1 MNVRTAVLNV
11 RLTPANIFVSSRRPA
26 IILIMPRPVRLIA
39 KMSDHLPVSETVQL
53 TTPPAVLPNA
63 QAGKAAITGRVYHLY
78 QQVDTAVDIRQ
89 SVDMTAE
96 RQAFMILVVKENLVK
111 VVIKSA
117 KVMDFQIVMI
127 CKIVVEPPA
136 VPRFSLIASASS
148 VAT

>member
-1 MNVRTAVLNV
+1 M
-11 RLTPANIFVSSRRPA
+11 
-26 IILIMPRPVRLIA
+26 
-39 KMSDHLPVSETVQL
+39 SETVQL
-53 TTPPAVLPNA
+53 TTPPAVLLNA

-96 RQAFMILVVKENLVK
+96 HQAFMILVVKENLVK

-127 CKIVVEPPA
+127 CKQVAEPPA
-136 VPRFSLIASASS
+136 IPRSFEIVTTEAVLTSTTLLSILNVYNYSSYLEKNKGSYPYEPLLYYHKLI
-148 VAT
+148 

>member
-1 MNVRTAVLNV
+1 M
-11 RLTPANIFVSSRRPA
+11 
-26 IILIMPRPVRLIA
+26 RLIA

-53 TTPPAVLPNA
+53 TTPPAVLLNA

>member
-1 MNVRTAVLNV
+1 M
-11 RLTPANIFVSSRRPA
+11 
-26 IILIMPRPVRLIA
+26 
-39 KMSDHLPVSETVQL
+39 
-53 TTPPAVLPNA
+53 
-63 QAGKAAITGRVYHLY
+63 
-78 QQVDTAVDIRQ
+78 DIRQ

-96 RQAFMILVVKENLVK
+96 RHILMTLLVR
-111 VVIKSA
+111 VCGAEIVIKSA